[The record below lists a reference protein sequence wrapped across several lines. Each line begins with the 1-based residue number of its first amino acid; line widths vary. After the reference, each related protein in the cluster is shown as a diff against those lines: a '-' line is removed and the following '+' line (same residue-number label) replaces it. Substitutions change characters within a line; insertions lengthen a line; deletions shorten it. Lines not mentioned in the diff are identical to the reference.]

1 MSHRLSP
8 RATAGAALA
17 FSTLAAFA
25 QDAPTELRPPAN
37 EKVVLAA
44 WATGSQVYECSSDLA
59 TYAWEWRFKGP
70 EAELHDKSG
79 APLGKHYAGP
89 TWELPDGSKVV
100 GEVRAQAAAADAGAV
115 PLLLLSA
122 KSNSGTGALRA
133 VRSVQ
138 RLDTWGGR
146 APAESCSQGTAGKV
160 VRVPYRATYYF
171 YAPDAAQ
178 RY

>member
-1 MSHRLSP
+1 MSP
-8 RATAGAALA
+8 RLTARAIAGASLA
-17 FSTLAAFA
+17 FSALTAFA

-37 EKVVLAA
+37 EKVVLTA
-44 WATGSQVYECSSDLA
+44 WATGSQIYECSNDLA

-70 EAELHDKSG
+70 EADLHDKSG
-79 APLGKHYAGP
+79 AAIGQHYAGP

-100 GEVRAQAAAADAGAV
+100 GEVRTQAAAPDAHAV

-146 APAESCSQGTAGKV
+146 APAEPCSQANAGKV
-160 VRVPYRATYYF
+160 VRVPYKATYYF
-171 YAPDAAQ
+171 YAPETQ